1 MFLKCLFA
9 IQVEYSHKLTEKRR
23 RDRMNSSM
31 SEIAQLLPS
40 SSPSKQVRLL
50 FVPICT
56 GLWWRHDYF
65 VAVT

>member
-50 FVPICT
+50 FVPIKLCT
-56 GLWWRHDYF
+56 GLWWRHDL
-65 VAVT
+65 

>member
-1 MFLKCLFA
+1 MFLKCLLA

-50 FVPICT
+50 FVPIGT
-56 GLWWRHDYF
+56 GLWWRHDL
-65 VAVT
+65 